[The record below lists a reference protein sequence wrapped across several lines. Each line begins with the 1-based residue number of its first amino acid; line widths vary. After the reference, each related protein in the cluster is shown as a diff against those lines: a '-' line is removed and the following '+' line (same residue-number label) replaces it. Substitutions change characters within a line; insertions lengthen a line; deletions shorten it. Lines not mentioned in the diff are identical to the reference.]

1 MSKTAPINIT
11 RVVTTSQTVT
21 QTKPNISTLE
31 LIGSLN
37 ATTGAEEAEK
47 VLTINPR

>member
-31 LIGSLN
+31 IIGSLN
-37 ATTGAEEAEK
+37 QSTGGEEAEK